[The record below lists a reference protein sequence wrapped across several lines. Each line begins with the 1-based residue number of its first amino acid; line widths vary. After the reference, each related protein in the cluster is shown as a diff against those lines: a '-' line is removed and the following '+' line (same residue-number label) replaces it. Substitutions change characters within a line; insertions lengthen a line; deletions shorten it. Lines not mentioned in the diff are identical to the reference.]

1 MVAEILN
8 DVLKYKIIAIIR
20 GIPSPVIV
28 STVEAILKGGI
39 RCIEIPFSHSSLKE
53 YLDTLHSLSLVREK
67 FEEKIFLGAGSVLT
81 SRDVRNAADA
91 GARYIISPNC
101 DRKVI
106 EQTKSLHL
114 MSMPG
119 AFTPTEI
126 VSAHNWGADLV
137 KVFPAYQLGPDYF
150 KSVSVP
156 LAHIPLAAVGGIT
169 PDNVY
174 EYLNN
179 GACCVGIGANLANPQ
194 LIAKKNFK
202 LIENIA
208 KEYFDN
214 VHCSIG
220 SEL

>member
-20 GIPSPVIV
+20 GIPSSAIV

-67 FEEKIFLGAGSVLT
+67 FAEKIFLGAGSVLT

-126 VSAHNWGADLV
+126 VS
-137 KVFPAYQLGPDYF
+137 AYQLGPDYF